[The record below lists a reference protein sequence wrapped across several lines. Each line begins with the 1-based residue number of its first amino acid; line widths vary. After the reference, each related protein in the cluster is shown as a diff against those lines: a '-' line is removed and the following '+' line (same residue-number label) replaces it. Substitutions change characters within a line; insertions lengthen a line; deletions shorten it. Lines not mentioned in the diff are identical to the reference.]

1 MSLNWGDGEL
11 RYVDTAGEVKCI
23 ACTAPAPRDMPSLT
37 TRATVTVEV
46 KHQQYQSVVSNR
58 LEESLKTV

>member
-46 KHQQYQSVVSNR
+46 KQYQSVVSNR